1 MLPTEF
7 LAKGPRLSRGFRAM
21 RLALPAKAKKINP
34 VSSNLETG
42 FLGNL
47 LCQVF
52 QAAQI
57 RVDHFFAPR
66 AYQMGVRV
74 RFVAVIPVASIRKG
88 YFQHLVDL
96 FKEMDR
102 FIYRGDTGRR
112 ELLPNDFINPFHRGM
127 PITGRQYSE
136 NRHPLG
142 GNPKIVIP
150 QLCKHLV

>member
-1 MLPTEF
+1 MNL
-7 LAKGPRLSRGFRAM
+7 KKGFRVM
-21 RLALPAKAKKINP
+21 RLALAAKAKKINP
-34 VSSNLETG
+34 VSGNLEAG
-42 FLGNL
+42 FFGNL

-96 FKEMDR
+96 LKEMDR
-102 FIYRGDTGRR
+102 FIYGGNTGRR
-112 ELLPNDFINPFHRGM
+112 ELLPNDFIYPFHRRM
-127 PITGRQYSE
+127 PITGRQYSQ
-136 NRHPLG
+136 NGHPLG
-142 GNPKIVIP
+142 GDPKIVIP